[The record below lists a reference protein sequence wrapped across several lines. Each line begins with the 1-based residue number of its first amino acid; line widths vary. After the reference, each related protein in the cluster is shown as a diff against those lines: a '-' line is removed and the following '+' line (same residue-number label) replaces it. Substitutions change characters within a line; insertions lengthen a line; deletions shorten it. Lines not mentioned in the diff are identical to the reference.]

1 VEPNQHQRV
10 KLQLA
15 VIVASAIVSVAALLV
30 ALGQERTATV
40 MGGGMSTGQTSTQT
54 TLPTTLTSSVVTPT
68 MKAVRPK
75 GF

>member
-1 VEPNQHQRV
+1 VEPNQHQII

-15 VIVASAIVSVAALLV
+15 VIAASAVVSVAALLV
-30 ALGQERTATV
+30 ALGQEQTATV

-54 TLPTTLTSSVVTPT
+54 TLPTTLTTSVVTPT